1 MKAAALNGWI
11 DEKRMVMENMVGL
24 KRAGAKMIIT
34 YHALD
39 VARWIKEME

>member
-1 MKAAALNGWI
+1 MKKVNVALVGATG
-11 DEKRMVMENMVGL
+11 MVGL

-39 VARWIKEME
+39 VAKWLKEEER